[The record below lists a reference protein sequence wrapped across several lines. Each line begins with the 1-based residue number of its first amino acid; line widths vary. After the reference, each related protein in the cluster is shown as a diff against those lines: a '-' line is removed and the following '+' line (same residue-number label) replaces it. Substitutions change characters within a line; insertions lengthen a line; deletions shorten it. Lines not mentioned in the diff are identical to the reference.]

1 MNGGGGV
8 PTFFALGEN
17 FMETRRGGENFQI
30 AGVPR
35 QGYELHPLKNQSKE
49 TRGGRGEGGSRKSQ
63 ACDLH

>member
-35 QGYELHPLKNQSKE
+35 QGYEIAPLGKSIKRDE
-49 TRGGRGEGGSRKSQ
+49 RREGRRGKS
-63 ACDLH
+63 